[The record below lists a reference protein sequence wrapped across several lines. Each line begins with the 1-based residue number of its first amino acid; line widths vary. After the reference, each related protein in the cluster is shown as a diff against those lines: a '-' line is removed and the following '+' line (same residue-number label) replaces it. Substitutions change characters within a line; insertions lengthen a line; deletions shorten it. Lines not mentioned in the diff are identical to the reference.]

1 MHMLGQPVT
10 PFSLQWFTVRVIIWS
25 KAISK
30 GCGRHRVTAAAR
42 VRTRVEDALDGAC
55 RDPAAIAQVCWRIY

>member
-1 MHMLGQPVT
+1 
-10 PFSLQWFTVRVIIWS
+10 VRVIIWS

-55 RDPAAIAQVCWRIY
+55 CDPAAIAQVGWRTY